1 MQLCM
6 ADTQITFNNEY
17 LFPIL
22 DPHGHHLLSI
32 VTKSRHMEKSP
43 TWLLFSWMIKN
54 YSICVSR
61 SNSFT
66 IWCIDIYLEES
77 FVGQHSLN
85 VCMGPMPWGLG
96 RIESFIFQVMWCNIL
111 SLVLFAHCPWLG
123 SRREDTLTLLESLSY
138 QRKWDQEKSS
148 SQVRCPHYGQSSREA
163 SSSGRGCSWSKVQPR
178 PMSTTKISLTNWFL
192 W

>member
-1 MQLCM
+1 MIFLHTTLFCIWEDKVTKDNVNGIWRSLNKSKLWRMQLCM
-6 ADTQITFNNEY
+6 ADTQITFNNEC
-17 LFPIL
+17 LLPIL

-96 RIESFIFQVMWCNIL
+96 RIEKNFLQFPFLIHVFLCIFQ
-111 SLVLFAHCPWLG
+111 F
-123 SRREDTLTLLESLSY
+123 
-138 QRKWDQEKSS
+138 
-148 SQVRCPHYGQSSREA
+148 
-163 SSSGRGCSWSKVQPR
+163 
-178 PMSTTKISLTNWFL
+178 
-192 W
+192 